1 MIALELDRME
11 DLTRRYARH
20 SQGAAGLG
28 AVLGGLAF
36 LAQGGL
42 LFGYGLG
49 YFMRYGCDCPTR
61 SAWKFFLRN
70 ELPPPLLLQLLLI
83 SIPLVWW
90 AARFK
95 LHRWATSAFGEVQQT
110 RTGFRKTYARI
121 DYLGSLAAGPAL
133 LIFFSI
139 WKGIT
144 GHPAAWTPFFL
155 GAMLLLLAPWV
166 AWTQRRSHS
175 CEDLEAG
182 QMVFLGSALALN
194 SGIGISV
201 ALMVPAFLILASIYV
216 VLGLWH
222 HLQFRKIR
230 AELAAL
236 PVPE

>member
-1 MIALELDRME
+1 MTALELDRME
-11 DLTRRYARH
+11 HLTRRYARH
-20 SQGAAGLG
+20 SQGAAGFG

-36 LAQGGL
+36 FFQGGL

-49 YFMRYGCDCPTR
+49 YFLRNGCDCRTR
-61 SAWKFFLRN
+61 GVWKYFLSN
-70 ELPPPLLLQLLLI
+70 ELTPPLLLQLLLI

-90 AARFK
+90 AVRFK
-95 LHRWATSAFGEVQQT
+95 LHRWATAAYGEVQQT
-110 RTGFRKTYARI
+110 RTGFRMRYARM
-121 DYLGSLAAGPAL
+121 DYLGSLAMGPAL
-133 LIFFSI
+133 LLYFSFR
-139 WKGIT
+139 KGLH

-155 GAMLLLLAPWV
+155 GAALALLAPLV

-182 QMVFLGSALALN
+182 QMLFLGSALTLN
-194 SGIGISV
+194 LGIGISV
-201 ALMVPAFLILASIYV
+201 ALMVPPFLVLATIYG

-222 HLQFRKIR
+222 HRQFRKVR

>member
-1 MIALELDRME
+1 MTALELDRME

-20 SQGAAGLG
+20 SQGAAGFG
-28 AVLGGLAF
+28 AVLGGVAF
-36 LAQGGL
+36 LFQGGL
-42 LFGYGLG
+42 LFGYGFG
-49 YFMRYGCDCPTR
+49 YFLRYSCDCPTR
-61 SAWKFFLRN
+61 SVWKFFLRN
-70 ELPPPLLLQLLLI
+70 ELAPPLLLQLLLM

-95 LHRWATSAFGEVQQT
+95 LHRWANDAYGEVQQI
-110 RTGFRKTYARI
+110 RTGFRMRYARM
-121 DYLGSLAAGPAL
+121 DYLGSLAMGPAL

-144 GHPAAWTPFFL
+144 GHPTTWTPFFL
-155 GAMLLLLAPWV
+155 GAVLLLLAPLV

-182 QMVFLGSALALN
+182 QMLFLGSALTLN
-194 SGIGISV
+194 LGIGISV
-201 ALMVPAFLILASIYV
+201 ALMVPPFFVLATVYV

-222 HLQFRKIR
+222 HLQFRKVR